1 MSCCSCCEFT
11 EGEGEGGEESLL
23 RLKLQPLGRFTRSPK
38 ICKNLFVSASL
49 LFSSSVVL
57 TEEHKRRVCV
67 ATCWR
72 GGCDIRTRV
81 WVFGGNFRFKPADKT
96 VKTERYQ
103 SAGSCSDSGLKGHM
117 TLYTRI
123 KLISDVWTP
132 VCEHSDNT
140 VNRFLRSNPSSGLQE
155 ENRLYKS
162 CE

>member
-1 MSCCSCCEFT
+1 MCVSPPA
-11 EGEGEGGEESLL
+11 GGEAVTL
-23 RLKLQPLGRFTRSPK
+23 
-38 ICKNLFVSASL
+38 
-49 LFSSSVVL
+49 
-57 TEEHKRRVCV
+57 EH
-67 ATCWR
+67 AE
-72 GGCDIRTRV
+72 
-81 WVFGGNFRFKPADKT
+81 
-96 VKTERYQ
+96 TERYQ
-103 SAGSCSDSGLKGHM
+103 SAGSCSDSDLKGHM